1 MEISPL
7 SKDLQ
12 EILDREPPGT
22 RITLNHL
29 LAQTEGR
36 GVYLLIFLLCM
47 PFMQPVPLPGLST
60 VLGASIIYLALKLG
74 IRLRGGLPS
83 VLGDRPLPAG
93 FQKLI
98 LNGSIRMLR
107 FLEKRA
113 RRRGDKWLAWD
124 SARLF
129 NCAIIIAMAVLLSL
143 PIPIAFTNQPPAFT
157 ILLISLAMMEEDGVL
172 IWYGWVSALITTAY
186 FVLLAIFG
194 EKLLSWLFA
203 LLKDAWASLN

>member
-1 MEISPL
+1 MELTPL

-36 GVYLLIFLLCM
+36 GAYLLIFLLCM
-47 PFMQPVPLPGLST
+47 PFMQPVPLPGVST
-60 VLGASIIYLALKLG
+60 VLGGSIIYLAVKLG

-83 VLGDRPLPAG
+83 FLGDRPLPAG

-113 RRRGDKWLAWD
+113 RRRGDKWLGWD

>member
-1 MEISPL
+1 
-7 SKDLQ
+7 
-12 EILDREPPGT
+12 
-22 RITLNHL
+22 
-29 LAQTEGR
+29 
-36 GVYLLIFLLCM
+36 M
-47 PFMQPVPLPGLST
+47 PFMQPVPLPGVST
-60 VLGASIIYLALKLG
+60 VLGGSIIYLAVKLG

-83 VLGDRPLPAG
+83 FLGDRPLPAG

-113 RRRGDKWLAWD
+113 RRRGDKWLGWD

-157 ILLISLAMMEEDGVL
+157 SLLISLAMMEEDGVL

-203 LLKDAWASLN
+203 LLKDAWTSLN

>member
-1 MEISPL
+1 MELSPL

-47 PFMQPVPLPGLST
+47 PFMQPVPLPGVST
-60 VLGASIIYLALKLG
+60 VLGASIIYLAVKLG

-83 VLGDRPLPAG
+83 FLGDRPLPTG

-113 RRRGDKWLAWD
+113 RRRGDKWLGWD

-172 IWYGWVSALITTAY
+172 IWYGWVSALVTTAY

-194 EKLLSWLFA
+194 EKLLSWLYA